1 MVVVGYGGSM
11 TDPRSETADIWIDID
26 GTPDDVW
33 RALTTEGGLAP
44 WMGEGAS
51 IEPRPGGAVILP
63 DPVGGA
69 TRRGRVDRVED
80 GQRLELT
87 WWPALRPADRSTVS
101 ITVTPGESPDGTPGP
116 TRVRVVERLEAGRTV
131 MSSGT
136 ASASAGSGSHRGG
149 ARLPVGLWA
158 WRLAVLSVCGCPSR
172 V

>member
-1 MVVVGYGGSM
+1 MS
-11 TDPRSETADIWIDID
+11 DPRTETADVWIDID
-26 GTPDDVW
+26 AAPDDIW
-33 RALTTEGGLAP
+33 RALTTEGGLAA

-51 IEPRPGGAVILP
+51 IEPHPGGAVILP

-80 GQRLELT
+80 GRRLDLT

-101 ITVTPGESPDGTPGP
+101 ITVTPGESADGSPGP
-116 TRVRVVERLEAGRTV
+116 TRVRVVERSEVGR
-131 MSSGT
+131 T
-136 ASASAGSGSHRGG
+136 ASAMASVSAGSVPRRGG